1 MKRFRILITGISIL
15 FFYLLSNE
23 YLYQVSSYKVEN
35 LFDTDVS
42 NYYTPE
48 LEEYYQLTKQDKLS
62 LESQKKAFTKD
73 MEEALEGE
81 TYFKRVSLWHKLN
94 STNKD
99 VKDTKQG
106 KTQKEL
112 AKINKQ
118 IKGLSVEEQKLY
130 LEVVSAYQGGSDEK

>member
-1 MKRFRILITGISIL
+1 M
-15 FFYLLSNE
+15 
-23 YLYQVSSYKVEN
+23 YQVSSYKVEN

-81 TYFKRVSLWHKLN
+81 TYFKRVCLWHKLN

-130 LEVVSAYQGGSDEK
+130 LEVVSAYLGGSDEK